1 MSKCRNFVLTPCQ
14 IIQDCILINFSTM
27 RTLSLRKLNQKI
39 SVIDLHLIA
48 QITIILCSQTVIK
61 SHQWGKYKLET
72 QLKPFTFP
80 QKLAPIEQE

>member
-1 MSKCRNFVLTPCQ
+1 
-14 IIQDCILINFSTM
+14 M
-27 RTLSLRKLNQKI
+27 RTLLLRKLNQKI

-72 QLKPFTFP
+72 PFTFP

>member
-1 MSKCRNFVLTPCQ
+1 MPELCAYTLSNHPR
-14 IIQDCILINFSTM
+14 LIFSTM
-27 RTLSLRKLNQKI
+27 RTLLLRKLNQKI

-80 QKLAPIEQE
+80 QKLAPY